1 MAVNGFSKI
10 NRLTSKT
17 QIQRIFTEGNRLY
30 EAPFSVLFLFLNN
43 INTDDSNLQIAISVP
58 KKKITSAV
66 KRNLIKRR
74 IREAFRIQ
82 NENLISQ
89 LEKHD
94 RKIILMIIY
103 SDTKPQNFSLIKS
116 KISLTLQRL
125 SNQIR

>member
-30 EAPFSVLFLFLNN
+30 EPPFSVLFLNN

-74 IREAFRIQ
+74 IREAFRTQ

>member
-30 EAPFSVLFLFLNN
+30 EAPFSVLFLNN

-74 IREAFRIQ
+74 IREAFRTQ

>member
-30 EAPFSVLFLFLNN
+30 EAPFSVLFLNN

-82 NENLISQ
+82 SENLISQ

>member
-30 EAPFSVLFLFLNN
+30 EAPFSVLFLYN

-74 IREAFRIQ
+74 IREAFRTQ

>member
-30 EAPFSVLFLFLNN
+30 EAPFSVLFLNN

-66 KRNLIKRR
+66 KRNLIKRK

-82 NENLISQ
+82 SENLISQ

>member
-10 NRLTSKT
+10 NRLKSKT
-17 QIQRIFTEGNRLY
+17 QIQRIFTEGNRFY
-30 EAPFSVLFLFLNN
+30 EAPFSVLFLNN

-74 IREAFRIQ
+74 IREAFRTQ
-82 NENLISQ
+82 YENLISQ
-89 LEKHD
+89 LEKYD

>member
-30 EAPFSVLFLFLNN
+30 EAPFSVLFLNN
-43 INTDDSNLQIAISVP
+43 INSDDSNLQIAISVP

-74 IREAFRIQ
+74 IREAFRTQ

>member
-30 EAPFSVLFLFLNN
+30 EAPFSVLFLNN